1 MYSTTDEDC
10 ASDLFEGDTEMTRHN
25 TNPLEKKSLGAV
37 NGMYPALTVLVGA
50 EVDGKPNWITV
61 ANVGVLTYKKPYYL
75 SIGLGKKQYT
85 NKGILENKSF
95 SINIPSREML
105 IVTDYVGIVSGRKTD
120 KSMLFDPFYG
130 ELPKTPMIREC
141 PVAMELKLH
150 DVLDLPDQDVFVG
163 EVVQTYADACVVEE
177 DKINYGKVDPIL
189 FDFQRIRYWSLGS
202 EIGMPWNAGLAMK
215 KTVQSKE

>member
-1 MYSTTDEDC
+1 MYSTTEQVRVPDQ
-10 ASDLFEGDTEMTRHN
+10 FEGDTEMTKHN

-61 ANVGVLTYKKPYYL
+61 ANVGILTYKKPYYI

-85 NKGILENKSF
+85 NMGIRENKSF

-105 IVTDYVGIVSGRKTD
+105 IVTDYVGIVSGRQTD
-120 KSMLFDPFYG
+120 KSMLFESFYG
-130 ELPKTPMIREC
+130 ELQNAPMIKEC
-141 PVAMELKLH
+141 PVTMELKLH
-150 DVLDLPDQDVFVG
+150 DVLELPEQDIFIG
-163 EVVQTYADACVVEE
+163 EVVQTFADACVLEGG
-177 DKINYGKVDPIL
+177 KIHYGKVDPML
-189 FDFQRIRYWSLGS
+189 FDFQRIRYWSIGN

-215 KTVQSKE
+215 KVIDSK